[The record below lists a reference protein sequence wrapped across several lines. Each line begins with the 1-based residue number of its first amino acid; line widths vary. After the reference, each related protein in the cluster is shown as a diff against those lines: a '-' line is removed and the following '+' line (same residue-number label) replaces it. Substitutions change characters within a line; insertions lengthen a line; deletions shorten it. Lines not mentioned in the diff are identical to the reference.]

1 MDNFDKPF
9 PALAIRK
16 RKLVAGKILLKS
28 LIYAFAIFGLLFI
41 LLLMIVTALLRQ
53 DAVPAGDVPGK
64 GILTIDFNNDYP
76 EVSADDLFS
85 ELSEVPSTSFFDLIK
100 AINVAALDDR
110 IKAIVANVNESSLG
124 LSQIQEVRRAIENF
138 RKTGKKA
145 YLYST
150 GFGNFGGGTSE
161 YYLAAAF
168 DEIWMQPNTEAGI
181 TGLNFEV
188 PFFRSILSKAGVQAE
203 FYTRYEY
210 KNAAAS
216 LLNDK
221 LSPEYRKEL
230 NKLGGSIYSVM
241 KEDIC
246 RDRNLKKE
254 MFDKLVNNAPLSA
267 EDALAAGLIDY
278 IGYKPELIE
287 KAIQETKGK
296 MVNVLDYVSSFSS
309 GYRNLPTVALVVI
322 EGVIAEGE
330 SYANSLRDEAVAGA
344 DTIVKQLDD
353 ILRNDNV
360 KALVIR
366 VNSPGGSYTASNEI
380 WYAIKRIKEKKRIPV
395 VVTQG
400 NYAASGGYFVSIAG
414 DYIFSEPSSI
424 TGSIVVLVGK
434 LIFSGLL
441 NKLGIHWGEV
451 KFGENSGIL
460 SVNHKFT
467 PKEKEIFNRS
477 LDRVYK
483 DFTLKVSEARHIEIT
498 KMDKLARGRVWTG
511 IDAADAG
518 LVDAVGGIDE
528 AVAWAKAQAGIKPK
542 DKFEIVYYPK
552 KKTLSEKLSQL
563 VSGTPK
569 ISVNKIM
576 NDLGIEMNDIN
587 MLNRMKYDLILPPL
601 KISM

>member
-76 EVSADDLFS
+76 EVRADDLFS
-85 ELSEVPSTSFFDLIK
+85 ELSEAPSASFFDLIK

-138 RKTGKKA
+138 RKIGKKA

-150 GFGNFGGGTSE
+150 GFGSFGGGTSE

-216 LLNDK
+216 LLNDT
-221 LSPEYRKEL
+221 LSHEYRKEL
-230 NKLGGSIYSVM
+230 KKLGGSIYSVM
-241 KEDIC
+241 KEDVC
-246 RDRNLKKE
+246 RDRDLKKE

-424 TGSIVVLVGK
+424 TGSIGVLGGK
-434 LIFSGLL
+434 MVLSGLW

-498 KMDKLARGRVWTG
+498 KMDKIARGRVWTG

-528 AVAWAKAQAGIKPK
+528 AVAWAKEQAGIKPK

-563 VSGTPK
+563 VSGNPK

>member
-1 MDNFDKPF
+1 MNDFDKPF
-9 PALAIRK
+9 PAIAIRK

-41 LLLMIVTALLRQ
+41 LLLMIVMALLRQ
-53 DAVPAGDVPGK
+53 DVSVAGDVPST

-76 EVSADDLFS
+76 EVQADDLFS
-85 ELSEVPSTSFFDLIK
+85 EFSEAPNASFFDLIK

-110 IKAIVANVNESSLG
+110 IKSIIGNINDTSLG

-138 RKTGKKA
+138 RQTGKKA

-150 GFGNFGGGTSE
+150 GFGSFGGGTSE
-161 YYLAAAF
+161 YYLATAF
-168 DEIWMQPNTEAGI
+168 DEVWMQPNTEAGI
-181 TGLNFEV
+181 TGLSFEV
-188 PFFRSILSKAGVQAE
+188 PFFRNTLNKLGVQAE

-216 LLNDK
+216 LLSDRM
-221 LSPEYRKEL
+221 SSEYKREL
-230 NKLGGSIYSVM
+230 KKLGGSVYAVM
-241 KEDIC
+241 KKDIC
-246 RDRNLKKE
+246 INRQIDEKL
-254 MFDKLVNNAPLSA
+254 FDKLVNNAPVSA
-267 EDALAAGLIDY
+267 EKALNAGLIDA

-287 KAIQETKGK
+287 KVVNETKGK
-296 MVNVLDYVSSFSS
+296 MINVLDYVSSFSS

-330 SYANSLRDEAVAGA
+330 SYANSIRDEAVVGA
-344 DTIVKQLDD
+344 DTVVKQLDD
-353 ILRNDNV
+353 ILKNDNI
-360 KALVIR
+360 KALVVR

-380 WYAIKRIKEKKRIPV
+380 WYALKRVKEKKKIPV
-395 VVTQG
+395 IVTQS

-414 DYIFSEPSSI
+414 DYIFTEPSSI
-424 TGSIVVLVGK
+424 TGSIGVLGGK
-434 LIFSGLL
+434 MVLSGLWD
-441 NKLGIHWGEV
+441 KLGVRWGEV
-451 KFGENSGIL
+451 KFGDNAGIL
-460 SVNHKFT
+460 SVNHKFS

-498 KMDKLARGRVWTG
+498 KMDKIARGRVWTG
-511 IDAADAG
+511 IDAVEVGLADAI
-518 LVDAVGGIDE
+518 GGIDD
-528 AVAWAKAQAGIKPK
+528 AIALAKEKAGIKPK

-563 VSGTPK
+563 FSGNQK

-587 MLNRMKYDLILPPL
+587 MLNRMKYDLILPPM

>member
-16 RKLVAGKILLKS
+16 RKLIAGKILLKS

-41 LLLMIVTALLRQ
+41 LLLMIITALLRQ
-53 DAVPAGDVPGK
+53 DVTAAGDVPST
-64 GILTIDFNNDYP
+64 GILTVDFNDNYP
-76 EVSADDLFS
+76 EVRADDLFS
-85 ELSEVPSTSFFDLIK
+85 ELSEAPSVSFFDLIK

-110 IKAIVANVNESSLG
+110 IKAMVANVNESSLG
-124 LSQIQEVRRAIENF
+124 LSQIQEVRRAVETF
-138 RKTGKKA
+138 RKSGKKA

-150 GFGNFGGGTSE
+150 GFGSFGGGTSE

-181 TGLNFEV
+181 TGLSFEV
-188 PFFRSILSKAGVQAE
+188 PFFKGILSKAGVQAE

-216 LLNDK
+216 LLADK
-221 LSPEYRKEL
+221 LSPEYKKEL
-230 NKLGGSIYSVM
+230 KKLGGSVYSVM

-246 RDRNLKKE
+246 RNRNIKKE
-254 MFDKLVNNAPLSA
+254 TFDKLVNNAPLSA
-267 EDALAAGLIDY
+267 EDALAAGLVDY

-287 KAIQETKGK
+287 KVVQETKGK
-296 MVNVLDYVSSFSS
+296 MVNVLDYASSFPS

-322 EGVIAEGE
+322 EGVIADGE
-330 SYANSLRDEAVAGA
+330 SYANSFRDEAVAGA

-353 ILRNDNV
+353 ILRNENV
-360 KALVIR
+360 KALVVR

-380 WYAIKRIKEKKRIPV
+380 WYAIKRIKDRKQIPV

-424 TGSIVVLVGK
+424 TGSIGVLGGK
-434 LIFSGLL
+434 MVLSGLW
-441 NKLGIHWGEV
+441 NKLGIRWGEV

-460 SVNHKFT
+460 SVNHKFS

-477 LDRVYK
+477 LDRVYQ

-498 KMDKLARGRVWTG
+498 KMDKIARGRVWTG
-511 IDAADAG
+511 ADALEAG
-518 LVDAVGGIDE
+518 LVDSIGGIDD
-528 AVAWAKAQAGIKPK
+528 AVAWAKEKAGIKPK

-563 VSGTPK
+563 VSGNPK

>member
-9 PALAIRK
+9 PALAIKK

-53 DAVPAGDVPGK
+53 DAGVVGDVPSV
-64 GILTIDFNNDYP
+64 GILTIDFNDNYP
-76 EVSADDLFS
+76 EVRADDLFS
-85 ELSEVPSTSFFDLIK
+85 ELSETPSTSFFDLVK
-100 AINVAALDDR
+100 AINVAALDNR
-110 IKAIVANVNESSLG
+110 IKAIIGNVNESSLG

-138 RKTGKKA
+138 RQTGKKA

-150 GFGNFGGGTSE
+150 GFGSFGGGTSE
-161 YYLAAAF
+161 YYLASAF

-181 TGLNFEV
+181 TGLSFEV
-188 PFFRSILSKAGVQAE
+188 PFLKGILSKVGVQAE

-221 LSPEYRKEL
+221 LSSEYKREL
-230 NKLGGSIYSVM
+230 EKLGGSVYSVM
-241 KEDIC
+241 KKDIVQN
-246 RDRNLKKE
+246 RRIDEKL
-254 MFDKLVNNAPLSA
+254 FDKLVNNAPLPA
-267 EDALAAGLIDY
+267 EDALSAGLIDY

-287 KAIQETKGK
+287 KVVDGTKGK
-296 MVNVLDYVSSFSS
+296 MINVWDYASSFSS
-309 GYRNLPTVALVVI
+309 GYRKLPTVALVVI

-330 SYANSLRDEAVAGA
+330 SYANSLKGESVSGA
-344 DTIVKQLDD
+344 DTVVKQLDE
-353 ILRNDNV
+353 ILRNKNV
-360 KALVIR
+360 KALVVR

-380 WYAIKRIKEKKRIPV
+380 WYAIKRIKEKKKIPV

-424 TGSIVVLVGK
+424 TGSIGVLGGK
-434 LIFSGLL
+434 MVLSGLW
-441 NKLGIHWGEV
+441 NKLGVRWGEV
-451 KFGENSGIL
+451 KFGDNAGIL
-460 SVNHKFT
+460 SVNHKFS

-498 KMDKLARGRVWTG
+498 KMDKIARGRVWTG
-511 IDAADAG
+511 IDAAEVG
-518 LVDAVGGIDE
+518 LVDEIGGIED
-528 AVAWAKAQAGIKPK
+528 AIVWAKEKAGIKPT

-563 VSGTPK
+563 VSGNPK
-569 ISVNKIM
+569 ISVNKVM

-587 MLNRMKYDLILPPL
+587 MLNRMKYDLILPPM

>member
-53 DAVPAGDVPGK
+53 DTIPAGDVPDK

-76 EVSADDLFS
+76 EVRADDLFS

-150 GFGNFGGGTSE
+150 GFGSFGGGTSE

-380 WYAIKRIKEKKRIPV
+380 WYAIKRIKEKKQIPV

-424 TGSIVVLVGK
+424 TGSIGVLGGK
-434 LIFSGLL
+434 MVLSGLW

-467 PKEKEIFNRS
+467 PKEKEIFNCS

-518 LVDAVGGIDE
+518 LVDAIGGIDE

-563 VSGTPK
+563 VSGNPK